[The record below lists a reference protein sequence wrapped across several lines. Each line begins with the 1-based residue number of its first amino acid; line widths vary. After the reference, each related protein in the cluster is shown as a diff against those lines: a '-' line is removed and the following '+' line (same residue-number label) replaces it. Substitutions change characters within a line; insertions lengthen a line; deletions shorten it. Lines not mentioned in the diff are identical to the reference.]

1 MDCKDITT
9 LVCDFLLAGIDTS
22 ANSMAFLLH
31 ELSKSDQVQ
40 KDLEDDDFCTTQN
53 IEEQLKNF
61 KLGKSIVKENFRL
74 HPISVGI
81 GRTLASDAI
90 FSGYHVP
97 KGTLVVTQNQVSSRL
112 PNYCPLKAN
121 EFWPYRYLQSHNTM
135 HFSYWKFDSYYY

>member
-1 MDCKDITT
+1 
-9 LVCDFLLAGIDTS
+9 
-22 ANSMAFLLH
+22 MAFLLH
-31 ELSKSDQVQ
+31 ELSKSEQVQ
-40 KDLEDDDFCTTQN
+40 KDLEEDFHTTET